1 MVEDKIFNGFFRGKK
16 VLVTGHTGFKGSWLS
31 AWLVKLG
38 AQVSGLSL
46 DPLQENDHYNLL
58 NLNEKMNSHIGD
70 IRDYNFVQEVFDKE
84 QPEIILH
91 LAAQALVIPAYT
103 DPKSTFEINFNGG
116 LNVLEASRKS
126 DSLKSLVYITSDKCY
141 KNKEWEWGYRESDE
155 LGGYDPYSGSKGA
168 AELVFYSYNESY
180 LKAKGIRAASTRAG
194 NVIGGGDWS
203 EARIVPD
210 LAKALGSDQQL
221 ELRSPFATRPWQHV
235 LEPIRGYLFTA
246 KALFEEKGEEF
257 SGSYN
262 FGPSIENNVTVQA
275 LVERGYEIW
284 GKQYNFSKENTDR
297 LSQFKECNLLFLNCD
312 KAFQYLNWSPVLNF
326 EQTMDFTINWYKEY
340 QNTPDKVK
348 DITNSQIERFEK
360 LSVQK

>member
-1 MVEDKIFNGFFRGKK
+1 MVEDKVFGGFFKDKK

-31 AWLVKLG
+31 AWLIKLG
-38 AQVSGLSL
+38 AKVSGLAL

-58 NLNEKMNSHIGD
+58 KLNEQMNSHIGD
-70 IRDYNFVQEVFDKE
+70 IRNYDFVKGVFDKE
-84 QPEIILH
+84 QPEIFLH
-91 LAAQALVIPAYT
+91 LAAQALVIPAYE
-103 DPKSTFEINFNGG
+103 DPKTTFETNFNGG
-116 LNVLEASRKS
+116 LNILEAIRHSN
-126 DSLKSLVYITSDKCY
+126 SLKSLVYITSDKCY
-141 KNKEWEWGYRESDE
+141 KNKEWEWGYRENDE

-180 LKAKGIRAASTRAG
+180 LKQKGIRAASTRAG

-210 LAKALGSDQQL
+210 LAKALMSNEQL

-235 LEPIRGYLFTA
+235 LEPLRGYLFTA
-246 KALFEEKGEEF
+246 KALFQDNGEEF

-262 FGPSIENNVTVQA
+262 FGPRIENNVTVQA

-284 GKQYNFSKENTDR
+284 GENYNFSKENVDR

-312 KAFQYLNWSPVLNF
+312 KAFQYLNWSPVLGF
-326 EQTMDFTINWYKEY
+326 DETMDFTVNWYKDY
-340 QNTPDKVK
+340 HNNPQDVNH
-348 DITNSQIERFEK
+348 ITNAQIERFEK
-360 LSVQK
+360 LSLEI